1 MFKPR
6 TRLLTSLLALAFLTG
21 CGLPMAAPPNGNERA
36 MLQALETKRHVA
48 VAIPYKTSDQ
58 LTSLVNSGMDLWGVT
73 DDVAYGTIDK
83 GTLEVA
89 KKLGLTVKYRAD
101 LRDENTYDPKY
112 RTYEKMVQDMKALAA
127 KYPQLCKL
135 VDLGDS
141 WEKSKGK
148 ADRDIWGLRIGTGDL
163 ASKPGVA
170 FLGEHHAR
178 ELVTSEISYMLAE
191 HLLANYGKDA
201 EATFAVDNREI
212 WVVPMVNP
220 DGHVLA
226 EQGKD
231 WRKNTD
237 TSYGLTSFGYGPEG
251 PGVDL
256 NRNYGYSWDKAPA
269 GSSKNPSHATFR
281 GSAPF
286 SEPETQAVR
295 SLLSSRKFT
304 YALSYHSFSNVIL
317 WPWGYTHEA
326 PPDKRLPA
334 IGKKLADSA
343 GYEAK
348 QSAGLY
354 VHGGTTNDWAF
365 GELGI
370 LCYTSEIG
378 TYEDGFDPP
387 YSKLPQFWKENLP
400 GAMYLLK
407 TADNPADVF
416 GPELKPS
423 MTESPTFQAPGAV
436 AAEVFYGRPGAPG
449 TGQALQKTAQGF
461 VLPAGGAQRLALVH
475 ARDAK
480 GNWGAFEAVW
490 AR

>member
-1 MFKPR
+1 MLKSR
-6 TRLLTSLLALAFLTG
+6 TRLLTGLLALAFLTG
-21 CGLPMAAPPNGNERA
+21 CGLPMAAPSNGNERA
-36 MLQALETKRHVA
+36 MLQALEKKRSVP
-48 VAIPYKTSDQ
+48 VAIPYKTSEQ
-58 LTSLVNSGMDLWGVT
+58 LTKLVNSGLDLWGVT
-73 DDVAYGTIDK
+73 DDVAYGTGDK
-83 GTLEVA
+83 RTLEAA
-89 KKLGLTVKYRAD
+89 KELGLTVKYRAD
-101 LRDENTYDPKY
+101 LRDENSYDPKY

-127 KYPQLCKL
+127 KYPNLCKL

-141 WEKSKGK
+141 WEKTKGK

-237 TSYGLTSFGYGPEG
+237 TSYGLSNFGYGPEG

-269 GSSKNPSHATFR
+269 GSSKNPDDATFR

-286 SEPETQAVR
+286 SEPETQAMKA
-295 SLLSSRKFT
+295 LLTSRKFV

-334 IGKKLADSA
+334 IGKKLAQFA
-343 GYEAK
+343 GYGAK

-370 LCYTSEIG
+370 LCYTAEIG
-378 TYEDGFDPP
+378 TYQDGFDPP
-387 YSKLPQFWKENLP
+387 YAKIGQFWKENLP

-423 MTESPTFQAPGAV
+423 ISESSTFQAPDAV
-436 AAEVFYGRPGAPG
+436 AAEVFYGKAGAPG
-449 TGQALQKTAQGF
+449 SGTALQKTAQGF
-461 VLPAGGAQRLALVH
+461 TLPAGGSKRLALVH
-475 ARDAK
+475 ARDAQ
-480 GNWGAFEAVW
+480 GNWGPFNAVW
-490 AR
+490 TR